1 MSLADLTTVDRAAWS
16 FALDDLEGIPRGRE
30 AVRAAAVTR
39 WRTPGEM
46 AQELVPGTVQTAML
60 DHLDGA
66 IVQADTGEHRRW
78 IINTPPQEGKSS
90 RLCRDASLWLLLRNP
105 NRRIVIASYQQ
116 TLAEAQ
122 TLDVR
127 QLIEK
132 FGTNYG
138 HPDED
143 DRLGLSI
150 DPSRGAMGNW
160 RLAGHRGGMV
170 AAGVGSGIT
179 GKPGDVIV
187 VDDPLADAE
196 AADSPTM
203 RAKVIAWWT
212 SVVQT
217 RLIASSIVIV
227 VQCIAEGERVLTAD
241 GRWLPIES
249 VAPGHLLAAL
259 DESGRLVP
267 REVLAAR
274 CSGQDDVITV
284 RTDRLSLA
292 VNRRHPFAVLRPRG
306 VRCDPTDVQWVQAD
320 KLKPGDVV
328 VTAKHAPSMPTEATL
343 ANGDLVD
350 LDRAWL
356 LGYMLGDGWVTRSVR
371 KYNSLSYSVMIATSD
386 KPHFDERAIK
396 ELERWAP
403 VRVYQTKYGYI
414 RCDWAAG
421 GRILHAMGYGRGAH
435 GKRVPDV
442 VWSWPG
448 AHRREFLL
456 GYAHAD
462 GSRLPRCHDSW
473 RVGSVS
479 RGLVLDV
486 RDLALTCGVRPGR
499 LSSFVAS
506 AQPPNSPQ
514 PVTSVCWTL
523 SLAFAQDSAEGRALI
538 TSPGHRDPRHVRY
551 EKIRSIETGGR
562 ARVYDLTMTGSE
574 NFVAEG
580 YVVHN
585 TRWNEEDLSGW
596 LIANDNRGDPYYR
609 VLSIPAQAEANDP
622 LGRQPGEW
630 LVSARQRTV
639 DEWEDTKREVTKGG
653 IRWWFALYQQ
663 RPAPPSGD
671 TFQLDWFDRD
681 RVWTRPPGPP
691 PVVVIDPADN
701 TGTGDEAGI
710 IVASVDH
717 EQRIYIGP
725 DYSGHYTTARW
736 VRLALLAVV
745 RHNAGGLAFEK
756 SLSGLQ
762 RSVRDGW
769 DALYK
774 QARIIRRLIGTSEAA
789 PIDPDVI
796 ERAAIELCHPEDSD
810 ATWQQV
816 RSELMELWPSV
827 DGALAFPATGPM
839 VRCITPRGTKSW
851 RAQAASPKYEHRL
864 VSHIGNLANLEH
876 QMSTWQPGQKSPD
889 RMDAAVH
896 AVLLLSGA
904 SVASLE
910 RPSGNLPPRST
921 RRNPSVTIPRSA
933 RR

>member
-1 MSLADLTTVDRAAWS
+1 MSLSDLSALDLATWLV
-16 FALDDLEGIPRGRE
+16 ALDDLEGIPRGRE
-30 AVRAAAVTR
+30 AVRAAAVKK

-60 DHLDGA
+60 DHLDDA
-66 IVQADTGEHRRW
+66 VVQAETGVSRRW
-78 IINTPPQEGKSS
+78 VINTPPQEGKSS

-138 HPDED
+138 NPDED

-160 RLAGHRGGMV
+160 RLAGYRGGMV

-227 VQCIAEGERVLTAD
+227 VQ
-241 GRWLPIES
+241 
-249 VAPGHLLAAL
+249 
-259 DESGRLVP
+259 
-267 REVLAAR
+267 
-274 CSGQDDVITV
+274 
-284 RTDRLSLA
+284 
-292 VNRRHPFAVLRPRG
+292 
-306 VRCDPTDVQWVQAD
+306 
-320 KLKPGDVV
+320 
-328 VTAKHAPSMPTEATL
+328 
-343 ANGDLVD
+343 
-350 LDRAWL
+350 
-356 LGYMLGDGWVTRSVR
+356 
-371 KYNSLSYSVMIATSD
+371 
-386 KPHFDERAIK
+386 
-396 ELERWAP
+396 
-403 VRVYQTKYGYI
+403 
-414 RCDWAAG
+414 
-421 GRILHAMGYGRGAH
+421 
-435 GKRVPDV
+435 
-442 VWSWPG
+442 
-448 AHRREFLL
+448 
-456 GYAHAD
+456 
-462 GSRLPRCHDSW
+462 
-473 RVGSVS
+473 
-479 RGLVLDV
+479 
-486 RDLALTCGVRPGR
+486 
-499 LSSFVAS
+499 
-506 AQPPNSPQ
+506 
-514 PVTSVCWTL
+514 
-523 SLAFAQDSAEGRALI
+523 
-538 TSPGHRDPRHVRY
+538 
-551 EKIRSIETGGR
+551 
-562 ARVYDLTMTGSE
+562 
-574 NFVAEG
+574 
-580 YVVHN
+580 

-596 LIANDNRGDPYYR
+596 LIANDNPENPYYR
-609 VLSIPAQAEANDP
+609 VLSIPAQAEADDL

-630 LVSARQRTV
+630 LISARNRTV
-639 DEWEDTKREVTKGG
+639 DEWEKTKREVTKGG

-671 TFQLDWFDRD
+671 IFQLDWFDRD

-710 IVASVDH
+710 VVASVDY

-745 RHNAGGLAFEK
+745 RHHAGGLAYEK

-762 RSVRDGW
+762 RSVKDGW

-774 QARIIRRLIGTSEAA
+774 QARILRRLTNADDPV
-789 PIDPDVI
+789 PIDPDVV
-796 ERAAIELCHPEDSD
+796 ERAVTELCHPEDSD
-810 ATWQQV
+810 ATRRQV
-816 RSELMELWPSV
+816 CNELMELWPLV
-827 DGALAFPATGPM
+827 NGALAFPATGPM
-839 VRCITPRGTKSW
+839 VRRITPRGTKSW

-864 VSHIGNLANLEH
+864 VSHIGNLAELEH

-910 RPSGNLPPRST
+910 KPSGSVPTRST
-921 RRNPSVTIPRSA
+921 RRHGSAMIPRSA